1 MLKSLSIIAYLGM
14 VGGLVGLLTTKS
26 LLSPSLLVIAPQVA
40 ALLLI
45 IWARI
50 TFGRRSFHV
59 AANPTAGGL
68 VTTGPY
74 RFTRHPIY
82 TPVCLFTV
90 PGVIAHWTWFSALL
104 GAIVVAS
111 ALIRMSFEEKLLVA
125 RYPEYAQYAATT
137 PRMIPFLF

>member
-1 MLKSLSIIAYLGM
+1 
-14 VGGLVGLLTTKS
+14 
-26 LLSPSLLVIAPQVA
+26 
-40 ALLLI
+40 
-45 IWARI
+45 
-50 TFGRRSFHV
+50 
-59 AANPTAGGL
+59 L